1 MLKLEP
7 QRNTKHF
14 AGVADAPKFRGMNL
28 EDHLGD
34 VIRKARKAGNVTP
47 EAAAKAAGIGVSEL
61 GALENTGETSAAV
74 DYQALAQ
81 VLGLDGSKVESLA
94 RGWKPSPKDLSQWRE
109 LRMIPTEQGGNTV
122 NCYLVWDEVSRE
134 AALFDTGWRAEP
146 VLEIV
151 GKEQLQLKH
160 LFLTHSHEDHIAAMA
175 GIRER
180 FPKILLHTDT
190 KNAPPQHKN
199 RRNDC
204 IQLGSLRITNRE
216 TPGHAED
223 GVIYL
228 VGNFDNDA
236 PHVAIIGDTLFA
248 GSMATGFVSW
258 DVLKERVRSQ
268 IFSLPPETLLC
279 PGHGPLTT
287 VGEEKEHNPFF

>member
-1 MLKLEP
+1 
-7 QRNTKHF
+7 
-14 AGVADAPKFRGMNL
+14 L

-175 GIRER
+175 GLRER